1 MQQRESMSGV
11 EGMTPYV
18 QCKASALQRQLPLTQ
33 HRLTVWCNCRTSKET
48 FSSDVLAPPPIC
60 PSTSVSS
67 HWALWWIVVCE
78 KRNATFTSPQ
88 VFRTRAALTRE
99 CRQAAVRCLAFLF
112 HDATADS
119 CGTAIRLVFRVR
131 QHMCC
136 VRDRRSGHSCLWCN
150 AASER
155 RHNGCCNCS
164 TLNEAYV
171 SMLAPPPMN
180 PLTSVTLCTVVDI
193 NLWEKSGL
201 RHLPLLGKLEPV
213 QPLPKFHKYHCLPLP
228 IYRNG

>member
-1 MQQRESMSGV
+1 MPNHQ
-11 EGMTPYV
+11 
-18 QCKASALQRQLPLTQ
+18 
-33 HRLTVWCNCRTSKET
+33 
-48 FSSDVLAPPPIC
+48 I
-60 PSTSVSS
+60 PSTSMSS
-67 HWALWWIVVCE
+67 HLALWWIVVCE
-78 KRNATFTSPQ
+78 WEAEWYICISSGIYS
-88 VFRTRAALTRE
+88 LL
-99 CRQAAVRCLAFLF
+99 CLAFLF
-112 HDATADS
+112 HDAKNDS
-119 CGTAIRLVFRVR
+119 CGTAIRLVFRV
-131 QHMCC
+131 QEHMCC
-136 VRDRRSGHSCLWCN
+136 VRNRRSGHSCLWCN

-164 TLNEAYV
+164 TLYEAFV